1 MLPYLAT
8 ILLSLM
14 ASVESAK
21 KECSVGDECILVG
34 EIQVSYTPP
43 TPTAVLD
50 LGNYCVPLALSEEQ
64 LEEFKEIKGKVKVVG
79 KALESYRV
87 PSSVLSYKIEGR
99 NIETMC
105 SSDYILWVSSI
116 EKDSN
121 KRSLEGTE

>member
-43 TPTAVLD
+43 VPTAILD
-50 LGNYCVPLALSEEQ
+50 LGKYCVPLALDSKQLSQYKEENT
-64 LEEFKEIKGKVKVVG
+64 KVIVKG
-79 KALESYRV
+79 KALSNYKV
-87 PSSVLSYKIEGR
+87 PQDVLTYKVEAR
-99 NIETMC
+99 NLSTMC
-105 SSDYILWVSSI
+105 SSDYILWVLSI
-116 EKDSN
+116 EDI
-121 KRSLEGTE
+121 